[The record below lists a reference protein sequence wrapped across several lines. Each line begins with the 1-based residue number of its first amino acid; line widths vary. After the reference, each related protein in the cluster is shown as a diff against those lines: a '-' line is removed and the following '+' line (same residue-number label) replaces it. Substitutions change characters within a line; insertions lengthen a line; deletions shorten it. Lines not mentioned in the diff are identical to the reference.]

1 MRMRRNILGLSV
13 ILFSCVGGADT
24 ITVGETTYTD
34 VYITQGATMYYVS
47 NPADGTILNVPLD
60 QASGVDIIQDREARS
75 GLYRQW
81 QKKNAERRGLPEPAP
96 VEATDPLGRP
106 TDESFQPGT
115 PLKPIG
121 KVERE
126 YDTPAPSVSS
136 SSNTQYNP
144 VAYQRR
150 MYEIQQNAQIAQLR
164 QQRESQ
170 KMQRLRNVRVITSQD
185 VAGRG
190 MSGGMGGSGSTGGM
204 GGMGGFGGRRR

>member
-1 MRMRRNILGLSV
+1 MKMRRNVLGLCLIFV
-13 ILFSCVGGADT
+13 SCLAAADT

-34 VYITQGATMYYVS
+34 VYVTQGATMYYVS
-47 NPADGTILNVPLD
+47 NPEDGTILNVPLD

-75 GLYRQW
+75 GLYRRW

-96 VEATDPLGRP
+96 VKAADPLGQSAAEP
-106 TDESFQPGT
+106 FEPGT

-126 YDTPAPSVSS
+126 YDAPAPSVSS
-136 SSNTQYNP
+136 SSNTNYNP
-144 VAYQRR
+144 VAYQQR
-150 MYEIQQNAQIAQLR
+150 MFEIQKNAQIAQLR
-164 QQRESQ
+164 QQREAQ

-190 MSGGMGGSGSTGGM
+190 MSGGMGGM
-204 GGMGGFGGRRR
+204 GGYGGRRR